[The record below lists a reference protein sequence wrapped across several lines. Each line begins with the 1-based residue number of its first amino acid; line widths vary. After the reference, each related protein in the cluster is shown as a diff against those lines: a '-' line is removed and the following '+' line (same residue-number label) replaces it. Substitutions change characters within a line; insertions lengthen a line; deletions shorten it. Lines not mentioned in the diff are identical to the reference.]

1 MSYLLSL
8 YCMQIYLR
16 LLYTLVFI
24 VNYLKGCVLVF
35 GGCSLLY
42 VLFTFSVLYV
52 DIPTFI
58 VYFSFYRQ
66 LFEGVC
72 VSVWWMQFVVCLIYF
87 LCTVCRYTYVYCL
100 RLLYTLVF
108 IVNYLK
114 GCVLVFGGCSLLYVL
129 FTFSVLYVD
138 IPTFIA
144 YFSFYRQL
152 FEGVCVS
159 VWWMQ
164 FVVCLIYFL
173 CTVCRYTYVYCIL
186 QFLSSII

>member
-1 MSYLLSL
+1 MSYLPPL

-52 DIPTFI
+52 DIPMFI
-58 VYFSFYRQ
+58 VYFRFYRQ

-72 VSVWWMQFVVCLIYF
+72 VSVWGMWGMQFVVCLIYF
-87 LCTVCRYTYVYCL
+87 TLYCMQIYLC
-100 RLLYTLVF
+100 LLYTLVF

-138 IPTFIA
+138 IPMFIV

>member
-8 YCMQIYLR
+8 YCMQIYL
-16 LLYTLVFI
+16 
-24 VNYLKGCVLVF
+24 C
-35 GGCSLLY
+35 
-42 VLFTFSVLYV
+42 
-52 DIPTFI
+52 
-58 VYFSFYRQ
+58 
-66 LFEGVC
+66 
-72 VSVWWMQFVVCLIYF
+72 
-87 LCTVCRYTYVYCL
+87 
-100 RLLYTLVF
+100 LLYTLVF

-159 VWWMQ
+159 VWGMYFFVCLIYFSLYCMQIYLRLLHTLVFIVNYLKGCVLVFGGCSLLYVLFTFSVLYVDIPMFIAYFSFNRQLFEGVCVSVWGMQ
-164 FVVCLIYFL
+164 FVVCLIYFI

-186 QFLSSII
+186 QF